1 MGRSPRGCDPGERG
15 AGFRRL
21 SSAGLAEPVRTEE
34 EWRGFPGG
42 LTYAERD
49 SLRAV
54 KFERL
59 SYAEG
64 SRTGRIPD
72 RRKLPVPGSNG
83 EWRKRKRTGER

>member
-1 MGRSPRGCDPGERG
+1 MRQRGPGEWG
-15 AGFRRL
+15 GPHAGAIPVKGAAGFRRL

-59 SYAEG
+59 SPAKG
-64 SRTGRIPD
+64 VPD
-72 RRKLPVPGSNG
+72 RKDPGPAEAPGSG
-83 EWRKRKRTGER
+83 I

>member
-42 LTYAERD
+42 LTYVEKD

-59 SYAEG
+59 SPAKG
-64 SRTGRIPD
+64 VPD
-72 RRKLPVPGSNG
+72 RKDPGPAEAPGSG
-83 EWRKRKRTGER
+83 I